1 MAQWRQSRPFR
12 GSAQR
17 LASLAPPALHH
28 GLVEQEGNRGT
39 PGSGRSRIS
48 ALQERFNTWT
58 YQAINRLHAQLT
70 ALRKIPPTEL
80 PAASQTPGEEQSLLQ
95 RVSLLE
101 DRLCRLE
108 ERPRDLERWDATL
121 HSGLAGTRDAIAE
134 ARSDKDWRVEYSY
147 PLRHATGSPRSPL
160 EAWLTEGLL
169 ALRESE
175 VPDLPELPVPEALM
189 DEEVVLPE
197 EALDLHF
204 LSKSE

>member
-70 ALRKIPPTEL
+70 ALRKTPP

-147 PLRHATGSPRSPL
+147 PRRHATGSPRSPL

-169 ALRESE
+169 ALRERE
-175 VPDLPELPVPEALM
+175 VPDLPVPEALM
-189 DEEVVLPE
+189 DEDVVLPQ

-204 LSKSE
+204 LAKSE

>member
-70 ALRKIPPTEL
+70 ALRKTPP

-147 PLRHATGSPRSPL
+147 PRRHATGSPRSPL

-169 ALRESE
+169 ALRERE
-175 VPDLPELPVPEALM
+175 VPDLPVPEALM

-204 LSKSE
+204 LAKSE

>member
-28 GLVEQEGNRGT
+28 GLVEQEGNLGT

-70 ALRKIPPTEL
+70 ALRKTPP

-147 PLRHATGSPRSPL
+147 PRRHATGSPRSPL

-169 ALRESE
+169 ALRERE
-175 VPDLPELPVPEALM
+175 VPDLPAPEALM
-189 DEEVVLPE
+189 DEDVALPQ

-204 LSKSE
+204 LARSE

>member
-1 MAQWRQSRPFR
+1 MAQWRHSKPLR

-17 LASLAPPALHH
+17 FAPLAPPALHH
-28 GLVEQEGNRGT
+28 GLVEQEGNLGT

-70 ALRKIPPTEL
+70 ALRKTPSTEL
-80 PAASQTPGEEQSLLQ
+80 PASSQTHGEEHSLIQ

-108 ERPRDLERWDATL
+108 GRSRELDRWDPAL
-121 HSGLAGTRDAIAE
+121 HSDPAGARDAIAE
-134 ARSDKDWRVEYSY
+134 ARGDRDWRVECS
-147 PLRHATGSPRSPL
+147 RSTRQASVSPRSPL

-169 ALRESE
+169 ALRERE
-175 VPDLPELPVPEALM
+175 VPDLPAPESLM
-189 DEEVVLPE
+189 DEDVALPR

-204 LSKSE
+204 LARSER